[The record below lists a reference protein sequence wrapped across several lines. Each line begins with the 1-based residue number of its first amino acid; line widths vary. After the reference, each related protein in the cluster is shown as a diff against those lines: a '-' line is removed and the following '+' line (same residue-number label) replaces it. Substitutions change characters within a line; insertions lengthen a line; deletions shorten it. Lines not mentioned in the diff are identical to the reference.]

1 MRKPETITEKLRYE
15 IKLLGNDIFYARNM
29 KHIKGYSNGLDNLI
43 TLKEIV
49 QMPLIEGDKRSFK
62 ATRKLKAWDYTEC
75 KITKRLESRKHYH
88 LSRREIVI
96 DEVELPG
103 WRDVTPFLFN
113 DPYYKIQG
121 RTVTVSQI

>member
-1 MRKPETITEKLRYE
+1 MRQPETVAEKLRYE

-29 KHIKGYSNGLDNLI
+29 KHIKGYSNGIDNLI
-43 TLKEIV
+43 ALKEII
-49 QMPLIEGDKRSFK
+49 QMPIILGDKRSFK
-62 ATRKLKAWDYTEC
+62 ATRKLKEWDYTEC

-88 LSRREIVI
+88 KSRRSILI

-113 DPYYKIQG
+113 DPYYKIKG
-121 RTVTVSQI
+121 KVTSVARI